1 LFIKRTKRTLRGK
14 TYTNHLLVES
24 VATERGPRH
33 RVICS
38 LGSLGPAPKAQW
50 LKLARHLEDS
60 LGGQESFLE
69 PSTEEQALLQKA
81 AAAAAKGK
89 EKRKAGSD
97 INLEEVEVEEAR
109 QAGAVHVGH
118 QIWQRL
124 GLDQILSE
132 IGFSHKTCLLTQ
144 VMTLNRLIEP
154 SSELAMSEWVRRS
167 ALADILKQDF
177 AELNKDRLYR
187 NMDRLYRKRGPIEAA
202 LCAKEK
208 SLFSLQESILLYDL
222 TSTYFEGLC
231 LCNPKAKRGYSRD
244 SRPDCKQV
252 VVGLVLDAEGFP
264 RAHEIFAGNRRD
276 STTVADMLAALQKR
290 VGKSKDATVVVDRGM
305 ANPENLA
312 TIQAAGYHWLVA
324 AAQPERVCY
333 FDQYEEQAGWQEIV
347 RAPSPRNEGQHKV
360 RVLVKPAQ
368 SPDGSQ
374 SIALC
379 WSEGRTQK
387 DRAIRQKHELRF
399 LADTEKLAKRIA
411 LGRLRT
417 TAKIYE
423 AIGRL
428 KERYPRVARYYQLAY
443 DEQQGQLSC
452 REDLERKQRAESLDG
467 SYLLK
472 SSRNNMGV
480 EDIWRTYILLTRV
493 EAAFRAMKSPL
504 CERPIFHHLERRVET
519 HIFLCVLAYHLLVC
533 IERAFLQQGIHTS
546 WETLRRQLSTHQ
558 VVTVRIPIG
567 NGRFLCIRRDT
578 RPEAIHSDNYRV
590 LRIPERIVSP
600 INKWT
605 RNSH

>member
-33 RVICS
+33 RVVCS
-38 LGSLGPAPKAQW
+38 LGSLAPAPKAQW
-50 LKLARHLEDS
+50 LKLAHHLQEC
-60 LGGQESFLE
+60 LGGQESLLE
-69 PSTEEQALLQKA
+69 HSAQEQALVQKA
-81 AAAAAKGK
+81 TLVTKGK
-89 EKRKAGSD
+89 KKRNAGGD
-97 INLEEVEVEEAR
+97 ININLEEVEVEEAR

-124 GLDQILSE
+124 GLDEILAE
-132 IGFSHKTCLLTQ
+132 AGFGHNTRLLTQ

-154 SSELAMSEWVRRS
+154 CSELAMSQWVGRS
-167 ALADILKQDF
+167 ALGDLLKEEF
-177 AELNKDRLYR
+177 SELNEDRLYR
-187 NMDRLYRKRGPIEAA
+187 NMDRLYGKRGPIEAA
-202 LCAKEK
+202 LSAKEK
-208 SLFSLQESILLYDL
+208 SLFSLKDSILLYDL

-231 LCNPKAKRGYSRD
+231 LANPKAKRGYSRD

-252 VVGLVLDAEGFP
+252 VVGLVLDGEGFP
-264 RAHEIFAGNRRD
+264 KAHEIFAGNRSD
-276 STTVADMLAALQKR
+276 STTVADMLAILQKR
-290 VGKSKDATVVVDRGM
+290 VGKTKDATVVVDRGM

-324 AAQPERVCY
+324 APQPERVCY
-333 FDQYEEQAGWQEIV
+333 FEQFEEQEGWQEIV
-347 RAPSPRNEGQHKV
+347 REPSPRNEGQQKV
-360 RVLVKPAQ
+360 RVLIKPAQ

-387 DRAIRQKHELRF
+387 DRAIRQKQEVRF

-417 TAKIYE
+417 AAKIYE

-428 KERYPRVARYYQLAY
+428 KERYPRVARYYHMAY
-443 DEQQGQLSC
+443 EEQKSELSC
-452 REDLERKQRAESLDG
+452 REDLQRKQKAESLDG

-472 SSRNNMGV
+472 SSRSDLRT
-480 EDIWRTYILLTRV
+480 EDIWRTYVLLTRV

-533 IERAFLQQGIHTS
+533 IERAFLEQGIHTS
-546 WETLRRQLSTHQ
+546 WETLRSQLSTHQ
-558 VVTVRIPIG
+558 VVTVR
-567 NGRFLCIRRDT
+567 L
-578 RPEAIHSDNYRV
+578 
-590 LRIPERIVSP
+590 PERSLRFKYSP
-600 INKWT
+600 T
-605 RNSH
+605 TEQMTERMSRCT

>member
-1 LFIKRTKRTLRGK
+1 LFIKRTKRTLHGK

-50 LKLARHLEDS
+50 LKLAHHLQES
-60 LGGQESFLE
+60 LSGQESFLE
-69 PSTEEQALLQKA
+69 HSGEQQALVQKA
-81 AAAAAKGK
+81 TLAAKAKKQPSAGK
-89 EKRKAGSD
+89 D
-97 INLEEVEVEEAR
+97 IHIDLEQVEVEEAR

-124 GLDQILSE
+124 GLDQILAE
-132 IGFSHKTCLLTQ
+132 VGFGHKTCLLTQ

-154 SSELAMSEWVRRS
+154 SSELAMSEWVGRS

-177 AELNKDRLYR
+177 AGLNEDRLYR
-187 NMDRLYRKRGPIEAA
+187 NMDRLYGKRGPIEAA

-208 SLFSLQESILLYDL
+208 SLFSLKESILLYDL

-231 LCNPKAKRGYSRD
+231 LSNPKATLGYSRD

-252 VVGLVLDAEGFP
+252 VVGLVLDGEGFP
-264 RAHEIFAGNRRD
+264 KAHEIFAGNRSD
-276 STTVADMLAALQKR
+276 STTVGEMLAVLQKR
-290 VGKSKDATVVVDRGM
+290 VGKTKDATVVVDRGM

-312 TIQAAGYHWLVA
+312 TIRAAGYHWLVA
-324 AAQPERVCY
+324 APQPERVCY

-347 RAPSPRNEGQHKV
+347 REASPRNEGQHKV

-387 DRAIRQKHELRF
+387 DRAIRQKQQIRF
-399 LADTEKLAKRIA
+399 LADMEKLGKRIA

-417 TAKIYE
+417 AAKIYE

-428 KERYPRVARYYQLAY
+428 KERYPRVARYYDLAY
-443 DEQQGQLSC
+443 DQQQSELSC
-452 REDLERKQRAESLDG
+452 TEDLERKQKAESLDG
-467 SYLLK
+467 SYLIK
-472 SSRNNMGV
+472 SSRNNLGA
-480 EDIWRTYILLTRV
+480 EDIWRTYVLLSRV

-533 IERAFLQQGIHTS
+533 IERAFLDQGIHTS
-546 WETLRRQLSTHQ
+546 WETLRTQLSTHQ
-558 VVTVRIPIG
+558 VVTVRLPTTD
-567 NGRFLCIRRDT
+567 GRAFTIRRDT
-578 RPEAIHSDNYRV
+578 RPEQTHRDIYRV
-590 LRIPERIVSP
+590 LRIPERILSP
-600 INKWT
+600 IKRWDPK
-605 RNSH
+605 